1 MRRTIGPASRPGEEG
16 FTLLETLVAMVVLS
30 ALGVGA
36 WVAVAVAWRSVE
48 RIRAGSRAGAEVL
61 RLDDRLRACA
71 GRVRPPWW
79 GGEPALETG
88 GGEPALEAGSAWRIA
103 CLDGDPG
110 KFLILSWR
118 DGVLS
123 IDDGAI
129 ITRHT
134 GFADVGCSP
143 ALDGTGASFGVERDL
158 AAAPL
163 GRFAIVARYGGRPL
177 MSGFP

>member
-1 MRRTIGPASRPGEEG
+1 MRGTVGPASRPGEEG

-36 WVAVAVAWRSVE
+36 WVAVDVAWRSVE
-48 RIRAGSRAGAEVL
+48 RFHAGSRAGAEVL

-79 GGEPALETG
+79 GGEPALEV
-88 GGEPALEAGSAWRIA
+88 AGDTWHIT
-103 CLDGDPG
+103 CLDGDPSRV
-110 KFLILSWR
+110 LALSWR
-118 DGVLS
+118 AGVLS
-123 IDDGAI
+123 IDDGTTT
-129 ITRHT
+129 TRHT
-134 GFADVGCSP
+134 GFADIGLSP
-143 ALDGTGASFGVERDL
+143 SLDGTGRPFGIELDL

-177 MSGFP
+177 MSGVP